1 MNIVA
6 LAGSLPRDATFRAYL
21 CDLASV
27 DDVTPETATI
37 WVRTI
42 CEVESRRELA
52 TDPEAAHRFETLV
65 RRPFVAW
72 RNNQQH

>member
-1 MNIVA
+1 MNLVQ
-6 LAGSLPRDATFRAYL
+6 LAGMLPRDATFRAFL

-27 DDVTPETATI
+27 DDVTTETAEI

-72 RNNQQH
+72 RDNRQH